1 MSDEL
6 STAACAFALLCA
18 GAYAKLYL
26 IKDAQHNSSL
36 RGRDYYKEVMTTRS
50 AARFF
55 EVCRMSYASFLKFVN
70 LLVDHGGLEGSR
82 NIHTGEMTM
91 MFMNSLTGASLAKQ
105 AERWQ
110 HSKSTCS
117 ECNAKVRKAILN
129 CKKMLYVKASEHDE
143 VHSKFLERKFA
154 PFYRH
159 GSWKPIGALDGSH
172 VVAHVNSELQ
182 EVFRNRKKWISQ
194 NVLGVCNFDC
204 LFSYALLGW
213 EGSAHD
219 GKVVND
225 AFEKGLPRYDG
236 QYYFGDAG
244 YGLSKWILTPY
255 RGVRYHLR
263 QWIHGEQQPQN
274 PKELFN
280 LRHAQV
286 RNVIERIY
294 GAVKKA
300 FPVLSNMP
308 TGYSIEEQV
317 DIVEC
322 CFLVYNFRRIYKEFE
337 DPDSFLEFNCWSEQ
351 DEYYIPEEDECDAP
365 GDDVE
370 QHESAAVNKG
380 LLNKWRDDIAD
391 ELWAAYMDEL
401 KIRGIPHNS
410 LA

>member
-18 GAYAKLYL
+18 GAYAKLYV

-36 RGRDYYKEVMTTRS
+36 RGRDYYKEVMTTQN

-143 VHSKFLERKFA
+143 VHSKFFERKFA
-154 PFYRH
+154 PFCRH
-159 GSWKPIGALDGSH
+159 G
-172 VVAHVNSELQ
+172 
-182 EVFRNRKKWISQ
+182 
-194 NVLGVCNFDC
+194 
-204 LFSYALLGW
+204 Y
-213 EGSAHD
+213 
-219 GKVVND
+219 
-225 AFEKGLPRYDG
+225 
-236 QYYFGDAG
+236 
-244 YGLSKWILTPY
+244 
-255 RGVRYHLR
+255 
-263 QWIHGEQQPQN
+263 
-274 PKELFN
+274 
-280 LRHAQV
+280 
-286 RNVIERIY
+286 
-294 GAVKKA
+294 
-300 FPVLSNMP
+300 
-308 TGYSIEEQV
+308 
-317 DIVEC
+317 
-322 CFLVYNFRRIYKEFE
+322 
-337 DPDSFLEFNCWSEQ
+337 SFLEFNCWSEQ